1 MNATLLQIQFFYH
14 AAEEV
19 YTSSA
24 RLDHVDPPA
33 AQNGYY
39 ESGKAGA
46 GPKIQPYPTIILRS
60 VKQELSAVC
69 NMARPNM
76 VPRRAGDH
84 ILMLHFFE
92 KTGDIQFQPCPC
104 FTWNIKPIIE
114 RSEEHTSELQSL
126 MRISYAVFCL

>member
-46 GPKIQPYPTIILRS
+46 GPKIQPYPAIILRS
-60 VKQELSAVC
+60 VKQDLSADGLLTRH
-69 NMARPNM
+69 NIA
-76 VPRRAGDH
+76 PRRAADPF
-84 ILMLHFFE
+84 LMFPFLE
-92 KTGDIQFQPCPC
+92 KTGI
-104 FTWNIKPIIE
+104 IK
-114 RSEEHTSELQSL
+114 
-126 MRISYAVFCL
+126 

>member
-1 MNATLLQIQFFYH
+1 MNTALLQIQFLYH

-39 ESGKAGA
+39 ESGKAWA
-46 GPKIQPYPTIILRS
+46 GPKIQPHSTIILWS

-69 NMARPNM
+69 NMASPNM

-84 ILMLHFFE
+84 IRMLLFFE
-92 KTGDIQFQPCPC
+92 S
-104 FTWNIKPIIE
+104 
-114 RSEEHTSELQSL
+114 SEASRLGKECVRT
-126 MRISYAVFCL
+126 C

>member
-39 ESGKAGA
+39 ASGKAGA
-46 GPKIQPYPTIILRS
+46 GPQIQPYPTIILRS
-60 VKQELSAVC
+60 VQQELSAVY
-69 NMARPNM
+69 NMSRPNM
-76 VPRRAGDH
+76 VPRDRHLFVQG
-84 ILMLHFFE
+84 
-92 KTGDIQFQPCPC
+92 
-104 FTWNIKPIIE
+104 TWVSV
-114 RSEEHTSELQSL
+114 RVALGGR
-126 MRISYAVFCL
+126 RI

>member
-1 MNATLLQIQFFYH
+1 MRISDW
-14 AAEEV
+14 
-19 YTSSA
+19 SSDVCSSD
-24 RLDHVDPPA
+24 LVDPPA

-39 ESGKAGA
+39 ESVKAGA
-46 GPKIQPYPTIILRS
+46 GTKIQPYPTIILRS

-114 RSEEHTSELQSL
+114 PSFSFVLRHAAL
-126 MRISYAVFCL
+126 RRA

>member
-1 MNATLLQIQFFYH
+1 M
-14 AAEEV
+14 
-19 YTSSA
+19 
-24 RLDHVDPPA
+24 
-33 AQNGYY
+33 
-39 ESGKAGA
+39 
-46 GPKIQPYPTIILRS
+46 IQPYPTIILRS

-92 KTGDIQFQPCPC
+92 KTGDIQFQPCAC

-114 RSEEHTSELQSL
+114 SSFSRSEEHTSELQSL
-126 MRISYAVFCL
+126 MRNSYVVRCLKQQKMHHT

>member
-39 ESGKAGA
+39 ESGKARA
-46 GPKIQPYPTIILRS
+46 GPKIQPYPTIILRR

-69 NMARPNM
+69 NMTSPNM
-76 VPRRAGDH
+76 VPRRAGEPS
-84 ILMLHFFE
+84 LMLHFFE
-92 KTGDIQFQPCPC
+92 KTDYMQFKPYPC
-104 FTWNIKPIIE
+104 FKWTIKLIIE
-114 RSEEHTSELQSL
+114 P
-126 MRISYAVFCL
+126 